1 MADTRKILL
10 AVDLSAVAP
19 AAPQWTKALE
29 WAVAL
34 AVGRGAA
41 LVIAAV
47 EPGQPTSE
55 FGSVYAGLA
64 DPGIGELAQKLA
76 RLVPSDPNVSF
87 EHRVLRGEPVA
98 EIVRLATTEAIDA
111 VVLGVPPASG
121 LKKALFGGTVEGVLK
136 GLHCPVLVLK

>member
-1 MADTRKILL
+1 MASTRRILL
-10 AVDLSAVAP
+10 AVDL
-19 AAPQWTKALE
+19 AAGAGAALE
-29 WAVAL
+29 WAEAL

-76 RLVPSDPNVSF
+76 RLVPSDPKVEV

-98 EIVRLATTEAIDA
+98 EIVKLATAESVDA
-111 VVLGVPPASG
+111 VVIGASHSTG
-121 LKKALFGGTVEGVLK
+121 LKKVLFGGTAEGVLK
-136 GLHCPVLVLK
+136 GVRCPVLICRS